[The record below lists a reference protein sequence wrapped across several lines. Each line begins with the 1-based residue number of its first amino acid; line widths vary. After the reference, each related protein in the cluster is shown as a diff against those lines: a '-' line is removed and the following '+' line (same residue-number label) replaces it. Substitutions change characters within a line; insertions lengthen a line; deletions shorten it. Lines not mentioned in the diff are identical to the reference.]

1 MTRSLAAIEA
11 HVESPDFYKPAH
23 GQIFDAMYLLYGRGE
38 PVDVVTVAEE
48 LRQRGLLDALGG
60 RAHAAAHPGRDPGVG
75 ERRAL
80 RRHRRR
86 SSSLLRRLI
95 GVAHDISEMGYAPG
109 DDVAETL
116 DRAES
121 MVFEVAERRVSD
133 SMTQLYPV
141 LEKTMDELAHLYER
155 EGHLTGVPTGYTDID
170 AILLGLQPSNL
181 VIVAARPGQGK
192 TSFAMGAAAHVAL
205 ETNKPVLFFS
215 LEMGHLELT
224 RRLLASEAHV
234 DVQGL
239 QTGRL
244 SDHEWTKL
252 NQAVGRLAEAPIFID
267 DNPHCTVMEMRAKA
281 RRIKARYGDIGLIV
295 VDYLQ
300 LMTSGKRVGVAP
312 GRGVGAL
319 AWAQDPRPRARDAG
333 DVAARSSTASSS
345 TARTSGRCSPTS
357 VRAAASSR
365 TPTS

>member
-1 MTRSLAAIEA
+1 
-11 HVESPDFYKPAH
+11 
-23 GQIFDAMYLLYGRGE
+23 
-38 PVDVVTVAEE
+38 
-48 LRQRGLLDALGG
+48 
-60 RAHAAAHPGRDPGVG
+60 
-75 ERRAL
+75 
-80 RRHRRR
+80 
-86 SSSLLRRLI
+86 
-95 GVAHDISEMGYAPG
+95 
-109 DDVAETL
+109 
-116 DRAES
+116 
-121 MVFEVAERRVSD
+121 
-133 SMTQLYPV
+133 
-141 LEKTMDELAHLYER
+141 MDELAHLYER
-155 EGHLTGVPTGYTDID
+155 EGSLTGVPTGYTDID

-224 RRLLASEAHV
+224 RRLLAAEAHV

-300 LMTSGKRVGVAP
+300 LMTSGKRVESRQVEVSELS
-312 GRGVGAL
+312 RGLKILARELETPVMTLSQLNRQLEYRQDKRPMLADLRESGSIEQDADVVMFIYRDEYYNPESERMGSAEIIIAKHRNGPTGAAHL
-319 AWAQDPRPRARDAG
+319 AFI
-333 DVAARSSTASSS
+333 ARSTKFANMAPS
-345 TARTSGRCSPTS
+345 
-357 VRAAASSR
+357 
-365 TPTS
+365 